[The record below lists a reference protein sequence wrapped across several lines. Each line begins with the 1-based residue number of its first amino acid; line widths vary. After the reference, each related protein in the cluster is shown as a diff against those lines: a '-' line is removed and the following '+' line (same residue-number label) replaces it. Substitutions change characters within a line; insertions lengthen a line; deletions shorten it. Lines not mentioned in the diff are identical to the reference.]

1 MQDDNP
7 TITPSPIAPAPR
19 RRSSAGGR
27 LLAVLLA
34 FTLGAGGMGYLAWSG
49 ELDGILP
56 GRSRQG
62 QATSADGA
70 PSGATG
76 DNAAVRQAAAA
87 RASLDVVGSLE
98 TRLALLEERFSR
110 IDFEADAAS
119 GNAARAEGLLIAF
132 AARRLVERGEPLGY
146 VSDQLQLRFG
156 DAQPRAVET
165 IVAFARKPV
174 TVDELGA
181 RLEALTPDLTDT
193 SQNLNFWQRTRQEVV
208 SLFRVRSDSPKLVA
222 PQARIDRARLMLS
235 ARRIRTAIDEVE
247 RLPGAEAAN
256 TWIAD
261 AQRFQQVEQ
270 ALDLIETTAMLEPRR
285 LKDGSEQPVNQPS
298 PLAGPSATPTPQAS
312 PEAAQGGVAPASPT
326 PAGVPTAASR

>member
-7 TITPSPIAPAPR
+7 TITPSPITPAPR
-19 RRSSAGGR
+19 RRGSAGGR
-27 LLAVLLA
+27 LLAMLLA
-34 FTLGAGGMGYLAWSG
+34 FTLGAGGVGYLAWSG
-49 ELDGILP
+49 ELDHILAQ
-56 GRSRQG
+56 RSGQE
-62 QATSADGA
+62 QATSAGSA
-70 PSGATG
+70 ASGGTG
-76 DNAAVRQAAAA
+76 NTPASGQAAAA
-87 RASLDVVGSLE
+87 RASLDTVGSLE

-146 VSDQLQLRFG
+146 VSDQLQLRFA

-165 IVAFARKPV
+165 IVAFARNPV

-181 RLEALTPDLTDT
+181 RLEALTPDLTDNT
-193 SQNLNFWQRTRQEVV
+193 QNQNFWQRTRQEVV
-208 SLFRVRSDSPKLVA
+208 SLFRVRSDSPTLVA

-261 AQRFQQVEQ
+261 AQRFQAVEQ
-270 ALDLIETTAMLEPRR
+270 ALDLIEMTAMLEPRR
-285 LKDGSEQPVNQPS
+285 LKDSSDQPVNQPS
-298 PLAGPSATPTPQAS
+298 PLAGPSSQATPEAPQG
-312 PEAAQGGVAPASPT
+312 AAPVASPT
-326 PAGVPTAASR
+326 PAAAPTASSR